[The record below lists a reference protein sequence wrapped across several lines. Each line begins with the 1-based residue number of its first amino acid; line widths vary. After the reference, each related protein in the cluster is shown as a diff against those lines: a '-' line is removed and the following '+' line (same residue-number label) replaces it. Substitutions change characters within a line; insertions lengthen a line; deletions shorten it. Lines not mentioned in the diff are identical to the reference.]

1 MVRTL
6 PLGIGCWHHCHM
18 DTDSNDAPDTPTT
31 QEDTPTTTEDPA
43 GRTDP
48 PFTADEYETV
58 TGYIDFHRQTLAWKI
73 RGLGIDQLRAT
84 IPSSAMT
91 LGGMLAHLSFVEDF
105 WISLCVG
112 SEMPEP
118 WASTDWDA
126 DQDADWHL
134 AGASDAEALWKLW
147 EDSVERSRGIVDG
160 LVAAH
165 GPDAAMA
172 GLHEDRGSGEQVT
185 LRWIL
190 VHLVEEYARHVG
202 HADLLREAIDGL
214 TGE

>member
-1 MVRTL
+1 MTA
-6 PLGIGCWHHCHM
+6 
-18 DTDSNDAPDTPTT
+18 DSNDAPDTSTT
-31 QEDTPTTTEDPA
+31 SEDSRITTDDSRTASDDPA

-48 PFTADEYETV
+48 PLLADEHDTV

-73 RGLGIDQLRAT
+73 RGLDIDQLRAT
-84 IPSSAMT
+84 LPSSAMT
-91 LGGMLAHLSFVEDF
+91 LGGMLSHLSFVEDF
-105 WISLCVG
+105 WLSLCVG
-112 SEMPEP
+112 GEMPEP

-134 AGASDAEALWKLW
+134 AGTSDADALWKLW

-172 GLHEDRGSGEQVT
+172 GRHEDKGSGEQVT

-202 HADLLREAIDGL
+202 HADLLRECVDGR
-214 TGE
+214 TGQ